1 MAIADEWGLPEELS
15 MTMGHHHDPEGVPKA
30 YKRLTSVLH
39 VADYRCQ
46 DGGIGFMDRPFL
58 DEAVFRRSLREL
70 KLESGAL
77 DLIFEDMRL
86 EIRKMEDQ
94 GLL

>member
-1 MAIADEWGLPEELS
+1 MAIGY
-15 MTMGHHHDPEGVPKA
+15 HHDPDGVPKA
-30 YKRLTSVLH
+30 YKRFTSVLH
-39 VADYRCQ
+39 VADYLCQ
-46 DGGIGFMDRPFL
+46 DRGIGFMDRPFL

-77 DLIFEDMRL
+77 DLIFEDVKL